1 MGDVRQDEIIAHEAL
16 REAFCNCL
24 IHCQYRMLE
33 DLLMTC
39 GRNLKLVLPLRPKDI
54 SQTSQTS
61 EKTSE
66 KTGKKTSETILEI
79 ILENPRITV
88 KELSQLTGLSV
99 GGVRWNLDKLADKGR
114 LKRVGPD
121 KGGYWEV
128 INKE

>member
-1 MGDVRQDEIIAHEAL
+1 MFKKSWNSDAGWDAPQLNNRLDIDEVE
-16 REAFCNCL
+16 
-24 IHCQYRMLE
+24 
-33 DLLMTC
+33 
-39 GRNLKLVLPLRPKDI
+39 LVLPLRPKDI

-66 KTGKKTSETILEI
+66 KTSKKTSKKTSETILEI

-88 KELSQLTGLSV
+88 KELSQLTGLSG

>member
-1 MGDVRQDEIIAHEAL
+1 M
-16 REAFCNCL
+16 
-24 IHCQYRMLE
+24 
-33 DLLMTC
+33 
-39 GRNLKLVLPLRPKDI
+39 VLPLRPKDI

-66 KTGKKTSETILEI
+66 KTSKKTSETILEI

-99 GGVRWNLDKLADKGR
+99 GGVRWNLDKLADKGQ

-121 KGGYWEV
+121 KGGHWEV

>member
-1 MGDVRQDEIIAHEAL
+1 M
-16 REAFCNCL
+16 
-24 IHCQYRMLE
+24 
-33 DLLMTC
+33 
-39 GRNLKLVLPLRPKDI
+39 VLPLRPKDI

-66 KTGKKTSETILEI
+66 KTSKKTSEKTSETILGI
-79 ILENPRITV
+79 ISENPRITV

-99 GGVRWNLDKLADKGR
+99 GGVRWNLDKLADKGQ